1 MSNLGLVC
9 MMLVSMMQMY
19 KKKIELHIKIRNI
32 FLIPVLLLSGLNN

>member
-19 KKKIELHIKIRNI
+19 KKK
-32 FLIPVLLLSGLNN
+32 LNYTLKSVTFF